1 MSQPSLS
8 NLSPSAYSKLGSKDS
23 MKYGDMMQHDHHT
36 SVGTTVLQEQKYHG
50 LGFGWVG
57 ILFLWLIIF
66 LMLFWIILYSLNPAF
81 VQNLD
86 TGNVDTAK
94 VLLWAFIMAI
104 VLVIILWVIWMVMHR
119 KRC

>member
-1 MSQPSLS
+1 MSQQPSLS
-8 NLSPSAYSKLGSKDS
+8 NLAPSSYKTVSKESV
-23 MKYGDMMQHDHHT
+23 KYGDMGMTHSNSIEHDT
-36 SVGTTVLQEQKYHG
+36 GAQKSYHG

-66 LMLFWIILYSLNPAF
+66 LMLFWIILYSLNPSF
-81 VQNLD
+81 VQNVD
-86 TGNVDTAK
+86 SGAVDTAK

-104 VLVIILWVIWMVMHR
+104 VLVIILWIVWMIMHR